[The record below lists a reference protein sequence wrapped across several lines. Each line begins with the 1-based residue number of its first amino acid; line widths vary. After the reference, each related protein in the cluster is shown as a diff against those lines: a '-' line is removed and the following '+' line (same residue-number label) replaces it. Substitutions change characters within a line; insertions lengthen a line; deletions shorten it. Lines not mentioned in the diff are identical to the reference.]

1 MRPRKKKY
9 IRGNHKPFMNKRL
22 SKGIMQRTCFR
33 DKFQDPTDGNR
44 YTYTIQRNLCKSLL
58 F

>member
-9 IRGNHKPFMNKRL
+9 IRGNHKPFMKKRL
-22 SKGIMQRTCFR
+22 SKGITQQTRFR

-44 YTYTIQRNLCKSLL
+44 YIYTIQRNLRKSLL